1 MHGFMQSCIPSVQQY
16 WHWAPARDKLCRHAT
31 RRPRPLNLAI
41 STTND
46 TARCTLAWLTW
57 NSTRNGI
64 TIFKWLSQDT
74 LRTQNIVF
82 IGPVAQ
88 TQVIKPPEV
97 VLHWA
102 LARTLGDRARA
113 RVRGIRVIRNCA
125 IRHSTSGSQAVLPV
139 SPICPKTVP
148 QATPESTMRQCSK
161 LNRFRLE
168 WLLCCL

>member
-1 MHGFMQSCIPSVQQY
+1 MQSCIPSVQQY

-64 TIFKWLSQDT
+64 TIFK
-74 LRTQNIVF
+74 
-82 IGPVAQ
+82 VAE
-88 TQVIKPPEV
+88 PR
-97 VLHWA
+97 H
-102 LARTLGDRARA
+102 LAYTKHCLYWTGCANTSHKTARGCSTLGPSSDARRSRA

-168 WLLCCL
+168 

>member
-102 LARTLGDRARA
+102 LARMLGDRARA
-113 RVRGIRVIRNCA
+113 YGE
-125 IRHSTSGSQAVLPV
+125 SGSYETARLDTQRLARKRYYLFR
-139 SPICPKTVP
+139 
-148 QATPESTMRQCSK
+148 QYARRQCHKQRQSPQCG
-161 LNRFRLE
+161 NVRN
-168 WLLCCL
+168 